1 MMSYLCF
8 FFFSLLPNSW
18 ETIVVPLSNSTP
30 NGKLTF
36 DMVKDILLKEE
47 IRRKGSNKVTSSTQN
62 KVYELKQASR

>member
-1 MMSYLCF
+1 
-8 FFFSLLPNSW
+8 
-18 ETIVVPLSNSTP
+18 VVPLSNSTP